1 MLTKKIQFILTTLL
15 FFVII
20 SCENS
25 KKYQI
30 LINSDQE
37 FNQFFKEQKYPLI
50 SAHRGC
56 GDVNFPENAIETFER
71 TIAFGPSIIET
82 DISMTKDSVL
92 ILMHDDRLDRTT
104 TGKGKISNITYEELQ
119 SFRLKDF
126 KNNITEFKVP
136 TLEEAL
142 KWGKN
147 KVIFTLDIKRGVP
160 YEKVIDAIKN
170 THSENNVIVITYNAN
185 QARTFHRLNSSI
197 WLSVSANSIEDILRL
212 EEYSVSIDRILAFV
226 GTSQPN
232 SKTISYM
239 NSKNIPI
246 IIGTMGNLDKQA
258 KTRGD
263 KLYYD
268 LFSKGI
274 RVISTDRPK
283 QALEQAIK
291 YANDNHITSS
301 NIVKK

>member
-50 SAHRGC
+50 SAHRGG

-185 QARTFHRLNSSI
+185 QARAFHRLNSSI

-283 QALEQAIK
+283 QVLEQAIK

>member
-15 FFVII
+15 FFVFI

-50 SAHRGC
+50 SAHRGG

-104 TGKGKISNITYEELQ
+104 NGKGKISNITYEELQ

-126 KNNITEFKVP
+126 KNNITDFKVP

-185 QARTFHRLNSSI
+185 QARAFHRLDSSI
-197 WLSVSANSIEDILRL
+197 WLSVSANSKEDILRL

-232 SKTISYM
+232 SQTISYM

-291 YANDNHITSS
+291 YAKDNNINSS